1 MTGNSVGIWRGVSNP
16 RHPPDI
22 LGSVADGSGSRGLL
36 RDIVPGITGVVE
48 EDPLSPTIFNV
59 VVDAMVRHWVE
70 VMAETAGRQDRRGR
84 EGRYQNAHFYADDIM
99 VASSDP

>member
-1 MTGNSVGIWRGVSNP
+1 MGSQTR
-16 RHPPDI
+16 DI
-22 LGSVADGSGSRGLL
+22 LRTYWDLLRMVAEAGGLL